1 LAGTN
6 GFHLDRINTLIAI
19 PLTSSLRVWNYDTA
33 TLIREIGYPNENLTF
48 TMLYESSEVS
58 YIVMDTPVTN
68 QFDIMK
74 VNIVTGITQMYTA
87 IQPIAGTDNEVKF
100 AFDTKRKI
108 VCVYHQR
115 AINGTTGANEDV
127 LEFFKIIPAPI
138 EITDPVPLSVVRIN
152 EKINMV
158 SHVLGDHGEA
168 GVGKAVTV
176 SNSGSGTV
184 LTPSVTP
191 IANGSFGID
200 YLAPGSTGSDTITNE
215 AEI

>member
-1 LAGTN
+1 
-6 GFHLDRINTLIAI
+6 
-19 PLTSSLRVWNYDTA
+19 
-33 TLIREIGYPNENLTF
+33 
-48 TMLYESSEVS
+48 MLYEDDQVS

-68 QFDIMK
+68 QFDILK
-74 VNIVTGITQMYTA
+74 VNIVTGITQLYTA

-108 VCVYHQR
+108 VCIYHQR
-115 AINGTTGANEDV
+115 AVNATTGANEDV
-127 LEFFKIIPAPI
+127 LEFFKIIPAPV
-138 EITDPVPLSVVRIN
+138 EITDPVPVRFVRVDENVTLI
-152 EKINMV
+152 

-168 GVGKAVTV
+168 GVGKNVTV

-191 IANGSFGID
+191 VTNGSFSIG

-215 AEI
+215 VEI

>member
-1 LAGTN
+1 
-6 GFHLDRINTLIAI
+6 
-19 PLTSSLRVWNYDTA
+19 
-33 TLIREIGYPNENLTF
+33 
-48 TMLYESSEVS
+48 MLYEDEEVS

-68 QFDIMK
+68 QFDLMK
-74 VNIVTGITQMYTA
+74 LNIVTGITEMYTT
-87 IQPIAGTDNEVKF
+87 IQPIGGTDNEVKF

-115 AINGTTGANEDV
+115 AINGTTGGNEDV

-138 EITDPVPLSVVRIN
+138 QITDPVPVSLVRIN
-152 EKINMV
+152 EKVVLI

-168 GVGKAVTV
+168 GVGKNVTV
-176 SNSGSGTV
+176 SNSGSGVV

-191 IANGSFGID
+191 ISNGSFSIA
-200 YLAPGSTGSDTITNE
+200 YQAPGSTGSDTITNE